1 MRLRNLIF
9 GLAASLLMAAPAMAQ
24 VSGFVGVTNDYVA
37 RGVSNT
43 AGDTPAIQG
52 VINYQTGDFYIG
64 GFGSTVDF
72 DPVYAGD
79 ETSSELDVFF
89 GYAPTVGAVTLD
101 FGVLVYNYTNDPIP
115 YEFEEFKVGASGEVR
130 GTNVAAA
137 VYYTDNFF
145 GTEGKG
151 VYYEL
156 VLSRPLTDKLSLS
169 GGAGYQALLHADGQY
184 GTVNA
189 GLNYA
194 LTPRLS
200 ADLRYH
206 WTDRAEINEFYEDR
220 ITVNL
225 RTSF

>member
-37 RGVSNT
+37 RGVSNSYE
-43 AGDTPAIQG
+43 DEPALQG
-52 VINYQTGDFYIG
+52 VINYQAGDFYIG
-64 GFGSTVDF
+64 GFASTVDF
-72 DPVYAGD
+72 NDG
-79 ETSSELDVFF
+79 TSSELDVFL
-89 GYAPTVGAVTLD
+89 GYAPTVGAVTLA

-115 YEFEEFKVGASGEVR
+115 YEFEEFKVGASGDVQ
-130 GTNVAAA
+130 GTSVAAA

-145 GTEGKG
+145 GVAGKG

-156 VLSRPLTDKLSLS
+156 NLSRPLTDKLTLS
-169 GGAGYQALLHADGQY
+169 GGAGYQALMQNDGQY

-206 WTDRAEINEFYEDR
+206 WTDRDDLGEFYADR
-220 ITVNL
+220 VTVNL